1 VDIERGVSGSERANY
16 VPGQSITV
24 SDPTSLEWFNTA
36 AFCSS
41 TTSAFCSNPSGSI
54 YGNAGRNIIEGPG
67 QFSLN
72 MALGKTIQIRE
83 ARVLELRLQANNV
96 LNNAVFSGINTTV
109 NSLTFGEVT
118 SVASMRRVTMVARF
132 RF

>member
-1 VDIERGVSGSERANY
+1 
-16 VPGQSITV
+16 
-24 SDPTSLEWFNTA
+24 
-36 AFCSS
+36 
-41 TTSAFCSNPSGSI
+41 
-54 YGNAGRNIIEGPG
+54 
-67 QFSLN
+67 

-109 NSLTFGEVT
+109 NSLTFGEVA